1 MDGNSMQYL
10 TIPILFP
17 VLMEYG
23 FDPIWFGIVLVILI
37 EMGQITPPMGM
48 NLFVIRGIDKTS
60 DLTEI
65 IRGVIPYLFI
75 MLLMIVI
82 LAFFPD
88 LAHLLVH

>member
-1 MDGNSMQYL
+1 M
-10 TIPILFP
+10 
-17 VLMEYG
+17 
-23 FDPIWFGIVLVILI
+23 GIK
-37 EMGQITPPMGM
+37 
-48 NLFVIRGIDKTS
+48 LFVIRGIDKTS

>member
-1 MDGNSMQYL
+1 
-10 TIPILFP
+10 
-17 VLMEYG
+17 MEYG